1 MPADVAAGGGNVG
14 RAGESVDA
22 DREVAQ
28 GGHGGGSGGGLVG
41 PDVAVARIGDCI
53 DRLGVP
59 FRAVEGLA
67 AAGELDGQACVRER
81 DPAVAV
87 VDGGELD
94 SARLD
99 AAVALVM
106 LGVDGRDL
114 CPGSAFSWRCRP
126 GWLALTVSR

>member
-1 MPADVAAGGGNVG
+1 M
-14 RAGESVDA
+14 
-22 DREVAQ
+22 
-28 GGHGGGSGGGLVG
+28 VG
-41 PDVAVARIGDCI
+41 PDVAVVRIGDCI

-59 FRAVEGLA
+59 FPAVEGLA

-94 SARLD
+94 GARLD

-114 CPGSAFSWRCRP
+114 CPGQRLQ
-126 GWLALTVSR
+126 LAVQAGLVGLDREQVVRTACV